1 MKKEGCLLLCLLLF
15 PLVVAA
21 SIDRRALVGRH
32 SPHLTH
38 IDTLASLSVGNG
50 EFAVTCDVTGL
61 QTFHRLYAHGVPLGT
76 MAQWGWHS
84 FPNTAN
90 YKPEEVLRPFDFG
103 RQSSEELYSCQLKDE
118 RGKAASD
125 YLRAN
130 PHRLHLGLLT
140 FDGMEP
146 QQLSDIHQQLD
157 LWNGM
162 LHSRYRCQGKP
173 VNVETF
179 VHPDHD
185 CVVARIDD
193 PSHHAVRLLFPY
205 PTGKHSDDACDWAA
219 TRPHQVCAVGQ
230 THTFCHTLDGQSYY
244 LTITCQ
250 GAQEP
255 TLQGNEIVVQPTQRK
270 WAIAVEFTPTN
281 PYLPTSSTLS
291 PAKDGNV
298 SLLTDPT
305 GSQAVTRD
313 YWHRFWTEGAAVD
326 MSRCTDPRAKE
337 LERRIVLSQY
347 LTAIQCAGSTPPQ
360 ETGLTYNSWFGKFH
374 LEMTWWHQAHFA
386 FWGHPELLA
395 RTLPWY
401 HRALPMAQEIAHRQ
415 GFEGARW
422 MKMTDPSAAEAP
434 SNTGSFLIWQQP
446 HLIYLAELLRRADYQ
461 GPIPH
466 VATPSTGDSWSRY
479 LGPLVDETARFMAS
493 YISRDSLNQRYVIK
507 GSIPAQE
514 TLKAATTVNPPFELA
529 YWHFALSIAQQWRER
544 QGLARQ
550 PQWDDILRNLS
561 PLTEKEGIYTASE
574 DSPSYP
580 SLLRMVQASG
590 QQDAT
595 ANGPF
600 EASELN
606 GAIRLFSD
614 HPAVLCACGV
624 LPIPPTEG
632 PDAARQPLYD
642 LQHMRATL
650 EWVMKNW
657 NWDKTWGWDFPTVC
671 MTAVRCGEPEMA
683 IEAILKD
690 VRTNT
695 YLPNG
700 HNYQDSR
707 LRCYLPGNGGLLT
720 AVALMCAGYDGCTTP
735 LPGFPKNG
743 RWNVV
748 YEGLRPLP

>member
-1 MKKEGCLLLCLLLF
+1 M
-15 PLVVAA
+15 
-21 SIDRRALVGRH
+21 R
-32 SPHLTH
+32 

-61 QTFHRLYAHGVPLGT
+61 QTFHHLYAKGVPLGT

-84 FPNTAN
+84 FPNTN
-90 YKPEEVLRPFDFG
+90 GFKPQDVLRPFDFG
-103 RQSSEELYSCQLKDE
+103 RHTSHELYACQLKDD

-140 FDGMEP
+140 FDGMQP
-146 QQLSDIHQQLD
+146 HQLTDIRQQLD
-157 LWNGM
+157 LWDGI
-162 LHSRYRCQGKP
+162 LHSSYRCNGKP
-173 VNVETF
+173 MTVQTT
-179 VHPDHD
+179 VHPHHD
-185 CVVARIDD
+185 RITALIDD
-193 PSHHAVRLLFPY
+193 PALHAVRLRFPY

-219 TRPHQVCAVGQ
+219 THPHQVSSVDRNGI
-230 THTFCHTLDGQSYY
+230 FCHTLDGQAYY
-244 LTITCQ
+244 LTITCHNAEAPRLVGQ
-250 GAQEP
+250 D
-255 TLQGNEIVVQPTQRK
+255 IVVQPTHRE
-270 WAIAVEFTPTN
+270 WALSVEFTPTN
-281 PYLPTSSTLS
+281 PLLS
-291 PAKDGNV
+291 G
-298 SLLTDPT
+298 SWETDDDERNT
-305 GSQAVTRD
+305 QTRIHASVTATTD
-313 YWHRFWTEGAAVD
+313 YWHRFWSEGAAVD
-326 MSRCTDPRAKE
+326 MSHCTDPRAHE
-337 LERRIVLSQY
+337 LERRIILSQY

-386 FWGHPELLA
+386 LWGHPELLA

-401 HRALPMAQEIAHRQ
+401 HRALPMAREIARRQ
-415 GFEGARW
+415 GFDGARW

-446 HLIYLAELLRRADYQ
+446 HLIYLSELLRRTDYQ
-461 GPIPH
+461 GAIPH
-466 VATPSTGDSWSRY
+466 STAASDTHDWSRY
-479 LGPLVDETARFMAS
+479 LAPLVDETARFMAS
-493 YISRDSLNQRYVIK
+493 YVSRDSLNLHYILK

-514 TLKAATTVNPPFELA
+514 TLKAATTINPPFELA

-544 QGLARQ
+544 QGLARH
-550 PQWDDILRNLS
+550 PQWDEILRNLA
-561 PLTEKEGIYTASE
+561 PLTAKEGIYTASE

-580 SLLRMVQASG
+580 SLLRMVQSSG
-590 QQDAT
+590 QQNASP

-624 LPIPPTEG
+624 LPTPPTEG
-632 PDAARQPLYD
+632 PAAPRQALYN
-642 LQHMRATL
+642 QQTMRATL
-650 EWVMKNW
+650 KWVMKNW

-671 MTAVRCGEPEMA
+671 MTAVRCGEPELA
-683 IEAILKD
+683 IEALLKD

-735 LPGFPKNG
+735 LPGFPKDG
-743 RWNVV
+743 RWNVI
-748 YEGLRPLP
+748 YEGLQPLP